1 MTISVGIFN
10 GKGGVTKST
19 IARALAVAYAKAGWN
34 VCLIDMDVLNGTVT
48 RWVQRRMANNIE
60 PAIAAQPCGTPSQVQ
75 KIIESEVYDL
85 VIVDGGAYASES
97 VPKLSEFLD
106 MVILPTRF
114 STDDLETTV
123 NTAHGIVKKGV
134 PIKKICMVFSG
145 AAENEADYI
154 EAQEYLA
161 NTPYFVVDKYIPH
174 KPALSK
180 AQDKGLS
187 LIECS
192 YVAPRKKADDVI
204 QGIINQLEA
213 LTTAE

>member
-1 MTISVGIFN
+1 MESRQMTISVGIFN

-97 VPKLSEFLD
+97 VPKLSWKPPLTQLTASLKRVYQSRKFAWCFPARLKTKLT
-106 MVILPTRF
+106 ILKPKSTWLIRHTLLSISTFPT
-114 STDDLETTV
+114 S
-123 NTAHGIVKKGV
+123 
-134 PIKKICMVFSG
+134 
-145 AAENEADYI
+145 
-154 EAQEYLA
+154 
-161 NTPYFVVDKYIPH
+161 
-174 KPALSK
+174 
-180 AQDKGLS
+180 
-187 LIECS
+187 
-192 YVAPRKKADDVI
+192 
-204 QGIINQLEA
+204 QL
-213 LTTAE
+213 

>member
-1 MTISVGIFN
+1 MTTSVGIFN

-19 IARALAVAYAKAGWN
+19 IARALAVAYAKAGWS
-34 VCLIDMDVLNGTVT
+34 VCLIDMDILNGTVL

-60 PAIAAQPCGTPSQVQ
+60 PAISAQPCGTPSQVQ
-75 KIIESEVYDL
+75 AIINSGQYDI

-97 VPKLSEFLD
+97 VPKLGAILD

-134 PIKKICMVFSG
+134 PVGKVCMVFSG
-145 AAENEADYI
+145 AAENDSDYEEAK
-154 EAQEYLA
+154 EYLS
-161 NTPYFVVDKYIPH
+161 NTPYFVVDKYIPN

-204 QGIINQLEA
+204 QGIINQLEK
-213 LTTAE
+213 LTAA

>member
-19 IARALAVAYAKAGWN
+19 IARALAVTYAKASWN

-60 PAIAAQPCGTPSQVQ
+60 PAISAQPCGTPSQVQ
-75 KIIESEVYDL
+75 KIIDSDVYDL

-97 VPKLSEFLD
+97 VPKLGAVLD

-134 PIKKICMVFSG
+134 PVSKICMVFSG
-145 AAENEADYI
+145 VAENESDY
-154 EAQEYLA
+154 EDAKDYLS

-187 LIECS
+187 IIECT
-192 YVAPRKKADDVI
+192 YVAPRQKADDVI
-204 QGIINQLEA
+204 QGLINKLESLSA
-213 LTTAE
+213 V

>member
-1 MTISVGIFN
+1 MESRQMTISVGIFN

-97 VPKLSEFLD
+97 VPKLSEFLYQSRKFAWCFPARLKTKLT
-106 MVILPTRF
+106 ILKPKSTWLIRHTLLLISTFPT
-114 STDDLETTV
+114 S
-123 NTAHGIVKKGV
+123 
-134 PIKKICMVFSG
+134 
-145 AAENEADYI
+145 
-154 EAQEYLA
+154 
-161 NTPYFVVDKYIPH
+161 
-174 KPALSK
+174 
-180 AQDKGLS
+180 
-187 LIECS
+187 
-192 YVAPRKKADDVI
+192 
-204 QGIINQLEA
+204 QL
-213 LTTAE
+213 

>member
-114 STDDLETTV
+114 STD
-123 NTAHGIVKKGV
+123 
-134 PIKKICMVFSG
+134 
-145 AAENEADYI
+145 
-154 EAQEYLA
+154 
-161 NTPYFVVDKYIPH
+161 
-174 KPALSK
+174 
-180 AQDKGLS
+180 
-187 LIECS
+187 
-192 YVAPRKKADDVI
+192 
-204 QGIINQLEA
+204 
-213 LTTAE
+213 